1 MKQTRSLMGMHITI
15 EVVDRHVTREDIDA
29 LYVYSTSIDMTFSP
43 YKKASEVSKINDDL
57 LTPNQYSDAMQTV
70 LRLSEETKKE
80 TYGYFDVYHKG
91 KLDPSGLV
99 KGWAIWQAAQMLE
112 KNGFNNFYVDAGG
125 DIQTSGKNIQGTP
138 WSVGI
143 RNPFNSKEIVKVLIL
158 SGSGIATS
166 GISERGQHIY
176 NPHAENTEITDIVS
190 MTVIGPNVYEADR
203 FATAAFAMGKKG
215 IHYIQQQPHVEGYM
229 IDTQGIATYTRGF
242 TRYVGDM
249 RQDANSLII

>member
-112 KNGFNNFYVDAGG
+112 KNGFNN
-125 DIQTSGKNIQGTP
+125 
-138 WSVGI
+138 
-143 RNPFNSKEIVKVLIL
+143 
-158 SGSGIATS
+158 
-166 GISERGQHIY
+166 
-176 NPHAENTEITDIVS
+176 
-190 MTVIGPNVYEADR
+190 
-203 FATAAFAMGKKG
+203 
-215 IHYIQQQPHVEGYM
+215 
-229 IDTQGIATYTRGF
+229 GF
-242 TRYVGDM
+242 H
-249 RQDANSLII
+249 